1 MGKLFY
7 IMGKSASG
15 KDSIYQKLLENKEFH
30 FKRLVIYTTRPVREG
45 ERDGQEYY
53 FVTEEIFQEL
63 KKSRQNHRGQ
73 RRHETVCGLWRYF
86 TADNMELDKH
96 HYLGIGTL
104 ESYEQL
110 KTYYGAEKLCPLYI
124 EVEDGERLKRA
135 IAREELQEKPQ
146 YEEMCRRFL
155 SDAADFSEEHIQ
167 RAGIERRFQNTDLN
181 SCLRN
186 IETYLKKYD
195 IMSEQGFKSS
205 IFHVYMKKWNLG
217 NSR

>member
-45 ERDGQEYY
+45 EKDGQEYY

-63 KKSRQNHRGQ
+63 KRAGKIIEDRGY
-73 RRHETVCGLWRYF
+73 ETVCGLWRYF

-110 KTYYGAEKLCPLYI
+110 KAYYGEEKLCPLYI

-135 IAREELQEKPQ
+135 IAREEMQEKPQ

-155 SDAADFSEEHIQ
+155 ADAQDFSEEKLQ
-167 RAGIERRFQNTDLN
+167 EAGITKRFCNMELENCIKEIKNYIQKL
-181 SCLRN
+181 
-186 IETYLKKYD
+186 
-195 IMSEQGFKSS
+195 Q
-205 IFHVYMKKWNLG
+205 
-217 NSR
+217 